1 MSPAAALPPL
11 VITGA
16 NGFVGRQV
24 LAILAARGVSEVVAL
39 SRDGALLEALPFW
52 RPAWRAVSCDLTR
65 DVVPTVEIAR
75 GATVLHLAAGTGKL
89 APSAMHAVNV
99 EGTRRV
105 LQAARA
111 AHAAHVVFVSSIA
124 AGFRDRRWYPY
135 AESKREAE
143 RLVTAGGVPFSIVR
157 PTIIFGRGSAVGA
170 ALQGLATGRAPIVL
184 GSGRVRVQPV
194 HVDDVVTFLLA
205 LAAGAPSGGDVL
217 EVGGADRLTM
227 TALLAAIREALQL
240 PPRRVIPIPLGAL
253 RFALGTV
260 ESILRPVLPVT
271 AGQLAAFV
279 NDSTAARSTTA
290 DALLPSPMGVREM
303 IERERAPTLPAALG
317 APAADA

>member
-1 MSPAAALPPL
+1 MSPTAALPPL

-16 NGFVGRQV
+16 NGFVGRHL
-24 LAILAARGVSEVVAL
+24 LATLASRGVGEVVAL
-39 SRDGALLEALPFW
+39 ARNGASLEALPFW

-89 APSAMHAVNV
+89 ASSTMRAVNV

-111 AHAAHVVFVSSIA
+111 AHAAHVVYVSSIA

-143 RLVTAGGVPFSIVR
+143 RLMSAGGVPFSIVR
-157 PTIIFGRGSAVGA
+157 PTIVFGPGSAVGA
-170 ALQGLATGRAPIVL
+170 ALQGLATGRAPLVL
-184 GSGRVRVQPV
+184 GNGRVRVQPV
-194 HVDDVVTFLLA
+194 HVDDIVTALLA
-205 LAAGAPSGGDVL
+205 LAAGEPSGGDPL
-217 EVGGADRLTM
+217 EIGGADRLTM
-227 TALLAAIREALQL
+227 TALLAAIRQALQL
-240 PPRRVIPIPLGAL
+240 PPRRVIPVPLGTL
-253 RFALGTV
+253 RFALGSV
-260 ESILRPVLPVT
+260 EPILRPFLPVT

-279 NDSTAARSTTA
+279 NDSTAARNATV

-303 IERERAPTLPAALG
+303 MERDRALAPPLAHG
-317 APAADA
+317 ASAADA